1 MALRDNVAILM
12 LSMILLAQV
21 LTSTPEAEQQL
32 GFARALQGEG
42 DYYRAI
48 GEYKRFLYL
57 YPDSPLA
64 DEARLG
70 IGRAYVH
77 GGQGEAAEEHFRSL
91 EPLSPE
97 WRTRALLEIG
107 WARYTGGRFETA
119 VFSLNAFLR
128 EQGSR
133 QDAGVDR
140 ARYLLGWALLS
151 QGNGEQAAAAF
162 SAITPFPQQGPLT
175 EAARSWGALPRKS
188 PVLAGVLSVL
198 PGAGHVYLGQ
208 PVVGLAA
215 LAWNGLFAYALYE
228 SIRADQIGV
237 AVLLGALE
245 MLWYSGTI
253 FGAVSGAHKY
263 NRDVRQEALEAL
275 RARHDDHPESWPPGT
290 ARLE

>member
-1 MALRDNVAILM
+1 MAQRDNVALAM
-12 LSMILLAQV
+12 LSTILLAWV
-21 LTSTPEAEQQL
+21 LAGTPEAEQQL
-32 GFARALQGEG
+32 GFARALHAEG

-57 YPDSPLA
+57 YPDSPVA

-91 EPLSPE
+91 EALAPE

-107 WARYTGGRFETA
+107 WARYTGGRSETA
-119 VFSLNAFLR
+119 ILSLNAFLR
-128 EQGSR
+128 EQGAR
-133 QDAGVDR
+133 QGADVDR

-162 SAITPFPQQGPLT
+162 AAISPFPQQGPLT

-188 PVLAGVLSVL
+188 PLLAGVLSLV

-208 PVVGLAA
+208 PAVGLAA
-215 LAWNGLFAYALYE
+215 LAWNGLFSYALYE
-228 SIRADQIGV
+228 SIRADQVGV

-245 MLWYSGTI
+245 LLWYSGTV

-263 NRDVRQEALEAL
+263 NRDVRQEALNAL
-275 RARHDDHPESWPPGT
+275 RARYDDHPESWPPGT
-290 ARLE
+290 AGL